1 MLFPEV
7 LTKPLS
13 IAVDLEVTHYDTGLI
28 NLEILCTVISARL
41 VSIKDLACQLYITFY
56 FPK

>member
-1 MLFPEV
+1 MQFPEV

-28 NLEILCTVISARL
+28 NLEILCTVISVRL
-41 VSIKDLACQLYITFY
+41 VEYQRLSLPALHNHLLS
-56 FPK
+56 

>member
-1 MLFPEV
+1 MQFPKV

-41 VSIKDLACQLYITFY
+41 VEYQRLSLPALHNILLS
-56 FPK
+56 

>member
-1 MLFPEV
+1 MQFPEV

-41 VSIKDLACQLYITFY
+41 VEYQRLSLPALHNILLS
-56 FPK
+56 